1 MRSNLVEW
9 LIGIGKR
16 ISKNPGNFYLLSEHR
31 MGRKFRFQ
39 PGLV

>member
-1 MRSNLVEW
+1 MTSNLVERS
-9 LIGIGKR
+9 IGIGKS
-16 ISKNPGNFYLLSEHR
+16 ISKNLGYFYLLSEHP